1 MCKKK
6 NKYKGKLLKDVE
18 IWKQIMDCKVINSQ
32 SAERKAIQHL
42 ILHSLSFIH
51 FHYSNGSSR
60 AHDGVVIQWKDLE
73 MGLIVV

>member
-1 MCKKK
+1 
-6 NKYKGKLLKDVE
+6 
-18 IWKQIMDCKVINSQ
+18 MDCKVINSQ